1 MGQEAPSSLRQR
13 ISQSAGI
20 NTTRQEPENPI
31 RSHDGKPNSHAPP
44 NSRRG
49 IRLNRVLGRIVPI
62 ILLVYVAN
70 AYDLVVVRYAYR
82 QVYLQQ
88 GRLLPLGLWL
98 VPTHALF
105 FWSLRAYLRVFFAHS
120 QPPSRSHTNNQ
131 SGVLAWLRSRLGA
144 TFADPDPA
152 DTTISIASVVQ
163 GIDVTVE
170 FCSADG
176 EPVRCWR
183 DSCNGRI
190 KTFRMRHC
198 GDCATCRVG
207 FDHHCAWFDNDVTA
221 PSTLRPFISFL
232 LSIPPLYTLGFAPLF
247 RPTWRSFRGL
257 AASAA
262 SDAHIDEVWW
272 GRWYS
277 WVGGPVLRWIVA
289 LSLASKRRQEQA
301 ADAIRA
307 PVVIALGAVFVL
319 IASALAASSL
329 GSLRRGLLTIDVERA
344 KAYARLQRQMQKLD
358 AGQEEKDALQ
368 KGLDSLGPTQ
378 HFRIAWTDPG
388 TGEASAEVVALSIDD
403 GLLSHGSTAA
413 NLRAFLAPSR
423 SIPRPGWVLSESALR
438 TLLTKANVSLHT

>member
-1 MGQEAPSSLRQR
+1 MVQEALSSLRQR
-13 ISQSAGI
+13 ISQSTGI
-20 NTTRQEPENPI
+20 NTARQEPEDPI

-70 AYDLVVVRYAYR
+70 AYDLVVVRHAYR

-105 FWSLRAYLRVFFAHS
+105 LWSLRAYLRVFFAHS
-120 QPPSRSHTNNQ
+120 QTPSRSHTNNQ
-131 SGVLAWLRSRLGA
+131 NGVLAWLRSGLGA

-163 GIDVTVE
+163 GNDVTVE
-170 FCSADG
+170 LCSADG
-176 EPVRCWR
+176 QPVRCWR

-232 LSIPPLYTLGFAPLF
+232 LSIPPLYALGFAPLF
-247 RPTWRSFRGL
+247 RPTWRSFCGL

-262 SDAHIDEVWW
+262 SDAHIAEVWW

-289 LSLASKRRQEQA
+289 LSLASRRRREQTP
-301 ADAIRA
+301 DAVRA
-307 PVVIALGAVFVL
+307 SVVIALGAVFVL

-329 GSLRRGLLTIDVERA
+329 GSLRRGLLTVDVERA

-358 AGQEEKDALQ
+358 AIREEKDALQ

-378 HFRIAWTDPG
+378 HFRISWMDPD
-388 TGEASAEVVALSIDD
+388 TGEARTEVVALSIDD
-403 GLLSHGSTAA
+403 GLLSHASTAA
-413 NLRAFLAPSR
+413 NLRAFLMPSR
-423 SIPRPGWVLSESALR
+423 STSRPGWDLSEPAIRS
-438 TLLTKANVSLHT
+438 LLTKATIPVHT